1 MLGMYAVLS
10 LRRNSWVKP
19 DITEA
24 FDFNLLNGNVMEKVV
39 IFWNGKGEY
48 NET

>member
-24 FDFNLLNGNVMEKVV
+24 FDFNLLNGNVMEKSGY
-39 IFWNGKGEY
+39 ILEWQGRI
-48 NET
+48 